1 MPDVGLLTATKPVPS
16 STDVIIRY
24 SVEVGGL
31 QVYNESYDVKALAKE
46 LKKDRKKVLQLWER
60 RLLCAVEARDRP
72 GFSSALTRCIA
83 DGNACDYGT
92 HNCSSVDDL
101 GAPA

>member
-1 MPDVGLLTATKPVPS
+1 MPDVGLLTATKPVPQ

-24 SVEVGGL
+24 SVGVGGL
-31 QVYNESYDVKALAKE
+31 QVYNESYSVDTLAKE
-46 LKKDRKKVLQLWER
+46 LKKDRQKVLTLWIR
-60 RLLCAVEARDRP
+60 RLLCAVEARNRP

-92 HNCSSVDDL
+92 QNCSTLDDL
-101 GAPA
+101 GAPS